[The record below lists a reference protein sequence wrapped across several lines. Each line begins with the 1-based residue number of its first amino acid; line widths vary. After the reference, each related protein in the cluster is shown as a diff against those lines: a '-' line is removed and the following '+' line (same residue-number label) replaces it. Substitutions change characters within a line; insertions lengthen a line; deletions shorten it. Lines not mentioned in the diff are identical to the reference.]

1 MSFGEVELNQD
12 LAKSK
17 IAVDGTVGGNALEV
31 TITSFGYKQGPPP
44 PAHMVFDVRFLQNP
58 YWEESLRP
66 LTGLDKPVSDYVLR
80 QALAQDFLNSLT
92 SMLCTVLPRFAEG
105 KWREFT
111 VALGCTGGQH
121 RSTTIVEALAAR
133 LKEAMPQYKIIK
145 QHRELNIG
153 FSEPCV
159 TEDGL
164 AADELMRPNREER
177 S

>member
-1 MSFGEVELNQD
+1 MNQD

-17 IAVDGTVGGNALEV
+17 IAVDGSVGSNVLEV

-58 YWEESLRP
+58 YWEETLRP

-80 QALAQDFLNSLT
+80 QALAQDFLNTLS
-92 SMLCTVLPRFAEG
+92 SMLCTILPRFADG

-111 VALGCTGGQH
+111 VAIGCTGGQH

-133 LKEAMPQYKIIK
+133 LKDALPQYKVAK

-153 FSEPCV
+153 FAESCV
-159 TEDGL
+159 TDEGL
-164 AADELMRPNREER
+164 TGQEAMRPNREER

>member
-1 MSFGEVELNQD
+1 MNQD
-12 LAKSK
+12 LAKNK
-17 IAVDGTVGGNALEV
+17 IAVDGVVGGNALEV
-31 TITSFGYKQGPPP
+31 TVTSFGFKQGPPP

-92 SMLCTVLPRFAEG
+92 SMLCTVLPRFADG

-121 RSTTIVEALAAR
+121 RSTAMVEALAAR
-133 LKEAMPQYKIIK
+133 LKQALPQYKVTT

-153 FSEPCV
+153 FNEPCV
-159 TEDGL
+159 TDKDL
-164 AADELMRPNREER
+164 AADDTMRPNREER

>member
-1 MSFGEVELNQD
+1 MELNQD

-17 IAVDGTVGGNALEV
+17 IAVDGSVGSNALEV

-58 YWEESLRP
+58 YWEETLRP
-66 LTGLDKPVSDYVLR
+66 LTGLDKPVSEYVLR
-80 QALAQDFLNSLT
+80 QALAQDFLNTLS
-92 SMLCTVLPRFAEG
+92 SMLCTILPRFADG

-111 VALGCTGGQH
+111 VAIGCTGGQH
-121 RSTTIVEALAAR
+121 RSTTIVEALGAR
-133 LKEAMPQYKIIK
+133 LKDALPQYKVMK

-153 FSEPCV
+153 FGEPCV
-159 TEDGL
+159 IDDGL
-164 AADELMRPNREER
+164 AAEDTMRPNREER

>member
-1 MSFGEVELNQD
+1 MELNQD

-17 IAVDGTVGGNALEV
+17 IAVDGSVGSNALEV

-58 YWEESLRP
+58 YWEETLRP

-80 QALAQDFLNSLT
+80 QALAQDFLNTLT
-92 SMLCTVLPRFAEG
+92 SMLSTILPRFADG

-111 VALGCTGGQH
+111 VAIGCTGGQH
-121 RSTTIVEALAAR
+121 RSTTIVEALADR
-133 LKEAMPQYKIIK
+133 LKEALPQYKIMK

-153 FSEPCV
+153 TNQPCV
-159 TEDGL
+159 TDEGL
-164 AADELMRPNREER
+164 AAEEIMRPNREER